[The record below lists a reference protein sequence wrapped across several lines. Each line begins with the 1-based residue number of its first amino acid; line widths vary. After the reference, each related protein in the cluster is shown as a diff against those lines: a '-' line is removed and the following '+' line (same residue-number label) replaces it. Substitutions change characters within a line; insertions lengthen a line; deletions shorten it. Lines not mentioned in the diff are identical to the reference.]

1 MLIYTRCNFV
11 STEASLIKTLTKIN
25 RMDIVHLIETR
36 IIKSAPDDTT
46 SHTYAEIERTIGLD
60 HSEGIRSKLTIS
72 YFVLIF

>member
-1 MLIYTRCNFV
+1 MLIYTHCNFV

-36 IIKSAPDDTT
+36 ITKSAQDDTT

-60 HSEGIRSKLTIS
+60 HSEGIPSKLTIS
-72 YFVLIF
+72 YLVLIF